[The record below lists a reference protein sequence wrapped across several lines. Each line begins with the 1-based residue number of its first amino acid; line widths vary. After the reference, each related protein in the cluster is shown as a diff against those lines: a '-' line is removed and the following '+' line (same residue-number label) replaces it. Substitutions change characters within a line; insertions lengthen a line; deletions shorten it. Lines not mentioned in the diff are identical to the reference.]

1 MLKLQP
7 IESIEAQKFFTPLY
21 FQSNPLHDS
30 EVRFDNA
37 LQEYHKKLQNSSQQ
51 NERAKAEILG
61 GFFRALGFDEDE
73 VVVGDSQ
80 KGNSEID
87 ISIKKRDKVSVI
99 CEVKAPKSPEM
110 IRLDNYNTK
119 SLHQTILYYLREKTR
134 TNNEVK
140 FIIITNF
147 TQFYIFREAQFD
159 KFFYQDK
166 RIREL
171 FKQLPENHANL
182 TTKIPKSEQDNN
194 QDFYTNIKEYLASD
208 EYERFLVT
216 EGLQALQPLFLDL
229 DSLRDSKDYK
239 PFIKAFH
246 RDFLLGE
253 FNPNIN
259 NQISENF
266 YKELL
271 YILGLQQ
278 GKDKEKLT
286 PRANN
291 NGTLYDNILHKLAPE
306 DKNFEN
312 VMKLIILWLN
322 RILFLKLIEAN
333 LVRFSTDRQLGG
345 G

>member
-37 LQEYHKKLQNSSQQ
+37 LQEYHKNLQNSSQQ
-51 NERAKAEILG
+51 NERTKAEILG
-61 GFFRALGFDEDE
+61 GFFRALGFDE

-87 ISIKKRDKVSVI
+87 ISIKKHNKVSVI

-110 IRLDNYNTK
+110 ISPRDYNTK
-119 SLHQTILYYLREKTR
+119 SLHQTILYYLREKQR
-134 TNNEVK
+134 ANNEVK

-159 KFFYQDK
+159 KFFRQDK

-171 FKQLPENHANL
+171 FKQLPENHANP

-194 QDFYTNIKEYLASD
+194 QDFYTNIKEHLASD
-208 EYERFLVT
+208 EYERFLAV

-229 DSLRDSKDYK
+229 DSLRDSKAYK

-259 NQISENF
+259 NQIGENF

-278 GKDKEKLT
+278 DKEKLT

-291 NGTLYDNILHKLAPE
+291 NGTLYDNILCKLEPQ
-306 DKNFEN
+306 DRNFEN

-333 LVRFSTDRQLGG
+333 LVRFSPERQLGG